1 MRSGCIRNSPWKHP
15 GVRSVLRSPGEG
27 YRSEVVAALL
37 PDLPNRKVTV
47 YRLVLLV
54 DDSCSVVPLEVR

>member
-1 MRSGCIRNSPWKHP
+1 M
-15 GVRSVLRSPGEG
+15 RSVLRSPGEG

-37 PDLPNRKVTV
+37 PDLPNRKVTI

-54 DDSCSVVPLEVR
+54 DGRGFAVLFEVR